1 VYEIGVRSYINSL
14 LEILSYSKN
23 SEDMIRIAESQY
35 QNSKTMTL
43 QLSALILLD
52 QYKEEERHP
61 FLQKFIDT
69 YQNNPLVIMKY
80 LTLVGN
86 SNHPRVVEN
95 IRKVQKESLYQENL
109 PNHAKALFGTFSR
122 NLEFFHKKDGSGYE
136 LLTDFILQIDTIN
149 PHTAARM
156 AGAFK
161 LYPKL
166 STEYQGIMRPYLEK
180 IYKRE

>member
-1 VYEIGVRSYINSL
+1 
-14 LEILSYSKN
+14 
-23 SEDMIRIAESQY
+23 MIRIAESQY

-52 QYKEEERHP
+52 QYNEEERHP
-61 FLQKFIDT
+61 FLQKFINT

-166 STEYQGIMRPYLEK
+166 STE
-180 IYKRE
+180 

>member
-1 VYEIGVRSYINSL
+1 
-14 LEILSYSKN
+14 
-23 SEDMIRIAESQY
+23 MIHLAESQY
-35 QNSKTMTL
+35 QKSKTMTL
-43 QLSALILLD
+43 QLSALVLLD
-52 QYKEEERHP
+52 QYNEDRHP
-61 FLQKFIDT
+61 YIQKFIDT
-69 YQNNPLVIMKY
+69 YTENPLVMMKY

-86 SNHPRVVEN
+86 SSHSRVVEN
-95 IRKVQKESLYQENL
+95 IKKVQVSSFYQAKL

-136 LLTDFILQIDTIN
+136 LLSEFILGIDTIN

-166 STEYQGIMRPYLEK
+166 SSECQDIMRPYLEK
-180 IYKRE
+180 IYKKE